1 MTLKLANNLEAFY
14 KMLGLKTTLTEMNI
28 DETHFEEMALRATKD
43 DTVPVGHYYPL
54 DKEKFIEVLK
64 LAL

>member
-1 MTLKLANNLEAFY
+1 
-14 KMLGLKTTLTEMNI
+14 MLGLRTTLTEMEI
-28 DETHFEEMALRATKD
+28 DDSHFEEMADRATSNG
-43 DTVPVGHYYPL
+43 TSTVGHYYPL